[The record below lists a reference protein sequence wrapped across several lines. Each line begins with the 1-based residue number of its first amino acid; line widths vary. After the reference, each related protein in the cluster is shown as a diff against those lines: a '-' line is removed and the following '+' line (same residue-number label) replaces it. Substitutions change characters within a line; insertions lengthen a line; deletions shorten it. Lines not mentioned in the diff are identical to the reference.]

1 MRGARDTIV
10 AVASP
15 PGRGLRALIRVSG
28 PAARDIARRALGS
41 APDTRGV
48 SRVRLRVP
56 ARDACGDCGDR
67 GTSVERVA
75 QVARGD
81 CGDRGT
87 SVGSVAHVAQDPIEC
102 PAIAYWMEAPA
113 SFTGEDSLELACAGA
128 PALVEAVAHG
138 LIAHAV
144 AAGHAARHALPGEFA
159 WRAHLAGRLGLD
171 EAEGLAARIAATSDA
186 ELAASAEVAR
196 GVYGARAAELCARTA
211 ELLARVE
218 AGIDFTDQEDVV
230 SIHASEVRAR
240 CEALATEIAS
250 MRGSGGGA
258 RAHAVPLVVLAGEPN
273 AGKSSLFNAVL
284 GRTRSVESALAGTTR
299 DAVIARVALRGG
311 IEIDLAD
318 LAGLERV
325 DTARAPREIAEAM
338 QRRAEEMLAVAD
350 LVVRC
355 TPAGGA
361 RVTLAREDGIVE
373 VATMCD
379 RSGAVGGAPADAIAT
394 SARERAG
401 ISALKDEL
409 AARLRADRSMRRAQ
423 LASILP
429 RHDAAFEAARAAL
442 ADAAVLAEQGIVRG
456 DRLHDPEL
464 AAGLLRA
471 ALDAL
476 GSVAGPVHPDDVLG
490 LVFSRF
496 CIGK

>member
-1 MRGARDTIV
+1 
-10 AVASP
+10 
-15 PGRGLRALIRVSG
+15 
-28 PAARDIARRALGS
+28 
-41 APDTRGV
+41 
-48 SRVRLRVP
+48 
-56 ARDACGDCGDR
+56 
-67 GTSVERVA
+67 
-75 QVARGD
+75 
-81 CGDRGT
+81 
-87 SVGSVAHVAQDPIEC
+87 
-102 PAIAYWMEAPA
+102 MEAPA

-128 PALVEAVAHG
+128 PALVELIARG
-138 LIAHAV
+138 LIDHAV

-159 WRAHLAGRLGLD
+159 WRAHLEGRLGID

-186 ELAASAEVAR
+186 ELAASVEVAR
-196 GVYGARAAELCARTA
+196 GVYGARAAELSARTA
-211 ELLARVE
+211 ELLARIE

-240 CEALATEIAS
+240 CESLSGEIAAQC
-250 MRGSGGGA
+250 GSGGGA

-299 DAVIARVALRGG
+299 DAVIARVALAGG

-338 QRRAEEMLAVAD
+338 QRRAQEMLAVAD

-355 TPAGGA
+355 TPCGGTRVALA
-361 RVTLAREDGIVE
+361 RVDGIVE

-379 RSGAVGGAPADAIAT
+379 SAATTAPSDAIAT
-394 SARERAG
+394 SARERTG
-401 ISALKDEL
+401 IVALRSEL
-409 AARLRADRSMRRAQ
+409 ATRLRADRSMRRAQ
-423 LASILP
+423 LAAILP
-429 RHDAAFEAARAAL
+429 RHDAAFESARASL
-442 ADAAVLAEQGIVRG
+442 ADAAALAQADIARG
-456 DRLHDPEL
+456 DRLRDPEL
-464 AAGLLRA
+464 AAGLLRS

-476 GSVAGPVHPDDVLG
+476 GTVAGPVHPDDVLG

>member
-15 PGRGLRALIRVSG
+15 PGRGLRALIRASG
-28 PAARDIARRALGS
+28 PAVREIARRALGAVPS
-41 APDTRGV
+41 SRGA

-56 ARDACGDCGDR
+56 ARPGSAHPDAF
-67 GTSVERVA
+67 
-75 QVARGD
+75 
-81 CGDRGT
+81 
-87 SVGSVAHVAQDPIEC
+87 EC
-102 PAIAYWMEAPA
+102 PAIAYWMDSPA

-128 PALVEAVAHG
+128 PALVEALAHG
-138 LIAHAV
+138 LIDHAV

-159 WRAHLAGRLGLD
+159 WRAHLEGRLGID

-186 ELAASAEVAR
+186 ELAASAEAAR
-196 GVYGARAAELCARTA
+196 GVYGARAAELCSRTA
-211 ELLARVE
+211 ELLARIE

-230 SIHASEVRAR
+230 SIRATEARDR
-240 CEALATEIAS
+240 CAALAAEIVS
-250 MRGSGGGA
+250 LRGAGGGA

-284 GRTRSVESALAGTTR
+284 GRARSVESALAGTTR

-325 DTARAPREIAEAM
+325 DAARAPREIAEAM
-338 QRRAEEMLAVAD
+338 QRRAREMLAVAD

-355 TPAGGA
+355 TPLGAA
-361 RVTLAREDGIVE
+361 RVPLPREDGVVE

-379 RSGAVGGAPADAIAT
+379 RAGVCAADDAIAT
-394 SARERAG
+394 SARDRVG
-401 ISALKDEL
+401 LDALMDAL
-409 AARLRADRSMRRAQ
+409 AARLRTDRSMRRAQ
-423 LASILP
+423 LAAILP
-429 RHDAAFEAARAAL
+429 RHDAAFESARAAL
-442 ADAAVLAEQGIVRG
+442 ADAALLAQAGIVRG
-456 DRLHDPEL
+456 DRLHEPEL

-476 GSVAGPVHPDDVLG
+476 GAVAGPVHPDDVLG

>member
-15 PGRGLRALIRVSG
+15 PGRGLRAIVRASG
-28 PAARDIARRALGS
+28 PAVREIARRAIGS
-41 APDTRGV
+41 VPSSRGV
-48 SRVRLRVP
+48 SRVRLRMP
-56 ARDACGDCGDR
+56 AHDGDAG
-67 GTSVERVA
+67 VA
-75 QVARGD
+75 
-81 CGDRGT
+81 
-87 SVGSVAHVAQDPIEC
+87 C
-102 PAIAYWMEAPA
+102 PALLSWMESPA
-113 SFTGEDSLELACAGA
+113 SFTGEDSLEISCVGS
-128 PALVEAVAHG
+128 PALVEQMVHA
-138 LIAHAV
+138 LIGHAA
-144 AAGHAARHALPGEFA
+144 AAGHAARLALPGEFA
-159 WRAHLAGRLGLD
+159 WRAHLAGRLSVD
-171 EAEGLAARIAATSDA
+171 EAEGIAARIAATSDA
-186 ELAASAEVAR
+186 ELAASVEVAR

-230 SIHASEVRAR
+230 SVHASDVRTR
-240 CEALATEIAS
+240 CDALAAEIAAL
-250 MRGSGGGA
+250 RGAAGGA

-273 AGKSSLFNAVL
+273 AGKSSLFNAML

-299 DAVIARVALRGG
+299 DAVIARVALAGG

-325 DTARAPREIAEAM
+325 ATARAPREIAEAM
-338 QRRAEEMLAVAD
+338 QRRAQEMLAIAD

-355 TPAGGA
+355 TPVGA
-361 RVTLAREDGIVE
+361 ERVPLAREDGIVE

-379 RSGAVGGAPADAIAT
+379 RAGVAGRTPSDAIAT
-394 SARERAG
+394 SARDRAG
-401 ISALKDEL
+401 IAALKHEL
-409 AARLRADRSMRRAQ
+409 AARLRTDRTMRRAQ
-423 LASILP
+423 LAAILP
-429 RHDAAFEAARAAL
+429 RHDAAFEQARAAIV
-442 ADAAVLAEQGIVRG
+442 DAAALAAADIARG